1 MRHLRHDVACATL
14 DHIIREDDPRHGD
27 ELDRILAVALMSES
41 VRQHQ
46 LLIMQFCEC
55 LALGDF
61 AQLPLRD

>member
-1 MRHLRHDVACATL
+1 LRHDVACATL
-14 DHIIREDDPRHGD
+14 DHIIREDDPRHCD

-41 VRQHQ
+41 VRQLRQHQ